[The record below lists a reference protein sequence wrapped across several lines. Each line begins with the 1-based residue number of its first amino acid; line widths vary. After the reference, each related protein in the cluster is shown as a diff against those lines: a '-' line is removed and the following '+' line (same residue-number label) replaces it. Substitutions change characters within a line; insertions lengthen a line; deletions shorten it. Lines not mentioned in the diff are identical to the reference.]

1 MKKILIP
8 FISIIAI
15 LFCTSSQKPTSNTVS
30 PDHLFLAD
38 NGKSLFVTNKAGR
51 ELIKMS
57 PDGQKAVKK
66 ISFSSPVNAMTQDMS
81 GRLWVVCD
89 GNSGMMY
96 ELDGNK
102 FSVLSKTVSGATPSA
117 ILFNPLSKTLWIT
130 QRFNNELWEVNPSNK
145 KVLNKIAVGREP
157 IALTSFAED
166 AYLLVANNLP
176 EMSATAYPVAAQL
189 DIVNVKTKSIE
200 SRIMLPN
207 GSTDV
212 KSIAADANRDYAYVT
227 HLIARYQLPTN
238 QLDRGWMS
246 TNALSIIDLKTK
258 KWLTTVLLDTPQKGA
273 ANPWEVIVTP
283 DNKLIIVAAS
293 GSQELV
299 RIDRIA
305 LHDRLEKAKQGNA
318 VTPSMKSWNNIPND
332 AGFLY
337 GIRDFI
343 PTGGKGPRSVV
354 ATDNRI
360 YTANYYTSQLVS
372 MDFSGK
378 NVNTQLLGAPLTT
391 TKAGKGDMYF
401 HDATLSFQT
410 WQSCATCHPND
421 ARVDGLNW
429 DLLNDGMG
437 NPKNTKTLMLSHQTP
452 PCMVT
457 GIRKNAEIAV
467 RSGVKYILF
476 GEADE
481 EVYEAMDEYLKSLKP
496 VPSPYLVDGKLSGK
510 AKKGQQIFTD
520 NCASCHSGQFYTDMK
535 QYKIGWTTGPDK
547 GLAMDVPALNE
558 CWRTAP
564 YLYDGRSHSM
574 KEMLKIHGP
583 QKQISEK
590 ELEELE
596 EYVLS
601 L

>member
-1 MKKILIP
+1 MRKIWIP
-8 FISIIAI
+8 FSIVAI
-15 LFCTSSQKPTSNTVS
+15 LLCTGSKDSSKTIS
-30 PDHLFLAD
+30 PDHLFLVD
-38 NGKSLFVTNKAGR
+38 GGKSLFVTNKSNN
-51 ELIKMS
+51 ELMKMS
-57 PDGQKAVKK
+57 SDGQTVEQTIA
-66 ISFSSPVNAMTQDMS
+66 FTSPVNAMTQDQS
-81 GRLWVVCD
+81 GRIWVVCD
-89 GNSGMMY
+89 GNNGMMY
-96 ELDGNK
+96 ELDGK
-102 FSVLSKTVSGATPSA
+102 KYSILSKTKSGATPSS
-117 ILFNPLSKTLWIT
+117 ILYNPLSKTLWIT

-145 KVLNKIAVGREP
+145 KVLAKVPVGREP
-157 IALTSFAED
+157 VAMVSFAGD
-166 AYLLVANNLP
+166 SCLLVANNLP
-176 EMSATAYPVAAQL
+176 EMASTAYPIASQL
-189 DIVNVKTKSIE
+189 DIVDVKSKAVAG
-200 SRIMLPN
+200 RIMLPN

-212 KSIAADANRDYAYVT
+212 KSVATDGDRAYAYVT

-246 TNALSIIDLKTK
+246 TNALSIIDLKSK

-273 ANPWEVIVTP
+273 ANPWSVIVTP
-283 DNKLIIVAAS
+283 DNKQIIVAAS

-299 RIDRIA
+299 RVDRIA
-305 LHDRLEKAKQGNA
+305 LHERLARAKQKEN
-318 VTPSMKSWNNIPND
+318 VTPSMKSWENIPND

-337 GIRDFI
+337 GIRDFVS
-343 PTGGKGPRSVV
+343 TGGKGPRSVV
-354 ATDNRI
+354 AVGDKI
-360 YTANYYTSQLVS
+360 YTANYYTSELVS
-372 MDFSGK
+372 MDLSGK
-378 NVNTQLLGAPLTT
+378 NVKKQILGAPLAF
-391 TKAGKGDMYF
+391 TKVGKGDMYF

-421 ARVDGLNW
+421 ARIDGLNW

-457 GIRKNAEIAV
+457 GIRQDAETAV

-476 GEADE
+476 GESEE

-496 VPSPYLVDGKLSGK
+496 VPSPYLVKGKLSDK
-510 AKKGQQIFTD
+510 AKRGQKIFETD
-520 NCASCHSGQFYTDMK
+520 CAGCHSGPLYTDQK

-564 YLYDGRSHSM
+564 YLYDGRSYSM
-574 KEMLKIHGP
+574 KDMLKVHGP
-583 QKQISEK
+583 KKQVSQK
-590 ELEELE
+590 ELDELE

>member
-1 MKKILIP
+1 MRKIWIP
-8 FISIIAI
+8 FSMVAI
-15 LFCTSSQKPTSNTVS
+15 LLCTGAKESPKTIS
-30 PDHLFLAD
+30 PDYLFLAD
-38 NGKSLFVTNKAGR
+38 GGKSLFVTNKSNK
-51 ELIKMS
+51 ELMKMS
-57 PDGQKAVKK
+57 SDGQTIEKT
-66 ISFSSPVNAMTQDMS
+66 ISFASPVNAMTQDQN

-89 GNSGMMY
+89 GNNGMMY
-96 ELDGNK
+96 ELDGK
-102 FSVLSKTVSGATPSA
+102 KYSVLSKTKSGATPSA
-117 ILFNPLSKTLWIT
+117 ILYNPLSKTLWIT
-130 QRFNNELWEVNPSNK
+130 QRFNNELWEVNPVNK
-145 KVLNKIAVGREP
+145 KVLAKVTVGREP
-157 IALTSFAED
+157 VAMVSFAGD
-166 AYLLVANNLP
+166 SCLLVANNLP
-176 EMSATAYPVAAQL
+176 EMASTAYPIASQL
-189 DIVNVKTKSIE
+189 DIVDVKSKTVA

-212 KSIAADANRDYAYVT
+212 KSVAADGDRTYAYVT

-246 TNALSIIDLKTK
+246 TNALSIIDLKSK

-273 ANPWEVIVTP
+273 ANPWSVIVTP
-283 DNKLIIVAAS
+283 DNKQIIVAAS

-299 RIDRIA
+299 RVDRIA
-305 LHDRLEKAKQGNA
+305 LHERLARAKRGEA
-318 VTPSMKSWNNIPND
+318 VTPSMKSWENIPND

-337 GIRDFI
+337 GIRDFVS
-343 PTGGKGPRSVV
+343 TGGKGPRSVV
-354 ATDNRI
+354 AAGGKI
-360 YTANYYTSQLVS
+360 YTANYYTSELVS
-372 MDFSGK
+372 MDLSGK
-378 NVNTQLLGAPLTT
+378 NVKKQTLGAPLAF

-421 ARVDGLNW
+421 ARIDGLNW

-457 GIRKNAEIAV
+457 GIRKDAETAV

-476 GEADE
+476 GESEE

-496 VPSPYLVDGKLSGK
+496 LPSPYLINGKLSDK
-510 AKKGQQIFTD
+510 AKRGKKIFED
-520 NCASCHSGQFYTDMK
+520 NCAGCHSGPLYTDQK

-564 YLYDGRSHSM
+564 YLYDGRSYSM
-574 KEMLKIHGP
+574 KDMLKVHGP
-583 QKQISEK
+583 QKQISQK
-590 ELEELE
+590 ELDELE

>member
-1 MKKILIP
+1 MKKLLIP
-8 FISIIAI
+8 FSIVVT
-15 LFCTSSQKPTSNTVS
+15 LLCTSWKESATTVS

-38 NGKSLFVTNKAGR
+38 NGKSLFVTNKATN
-51 ELIKMS
+51 ELMKLS
-57 PDGQKAVKK
+57 ADGQEIEKK
-66 ISFSSPVNAMTQDMS
+66 ITFASPVNAMTQDQS
-81 GRLWVVCD
+81 GRIWVVCD
-89 GNSGMMY
+89 GNDGMLY
-96 ELDGNK
+96 ELDGK
-102 FSVLSKTVSGATPSA
+102 KYSVLSKTKSGGATPSA
-117 ILFNPLSKTLWIT
+117 ILYSSLSKTLWIA
-130 QRFNNELWEVNPSNK
+130 QRFNNELWEVNPSDK
-145 KVLNKIAVGREP
+145 KVLAKVSVGREP
-157 IALTSFAED
+157 VAMVSFAD
-166 AYLLVANNLP
+166 DSYLLVANNLP
-176 EMSATAYPVAAQL
+176 EMSSTVYPIAVQL
-189 DIVNVKTKSIE
+189 DIVDVKSKAVTG
-200 SRIMLPN
+200 RILLPN
-207 GSTDV
+207 GSTDA
-212 KSIAADANRDYAYVT
+212 KAIAMDVNRNYAYVT

-246 TNALSIIDLKTK
+246 TNALSVIDLKTK
-258 KWLTTVLLDTPQKGA
+258 EWLTTVLLDTPQKGA
-273 ANPWEVIVTP
+273 ANPWSVIVTP
-283 DNKLIIVAAS
+283 DDKQIIVAAS
-293 GSQELV
+293 GSHELV

-305 LHDRLEKAKQGNA
+305 LHERLAKAKRGEL
-318 VTPSMKSWNNIPND
+318 VTPSMKSWENIPND

-343 PTGGKGPRSVV
+343 STEGKGPRSVV
-354 ATDNRI
+354 ATGNRI
-360 YTANYYTSQLVS
+360 YTANYFTSELVS
-372 MDFSGK
+372 MDLSGK
-378 NVNTQLLGAPLTT
+378 NIQKQVLGTPLAF

-401 HDATLSFQT
+401 HDATLCFQT

-457 GIRKNAEIAV
+457 GIRKDAETAV

-496 VPSPYLVDGKLSGK
+496 VPSPHLVKGKLSAK
-510 AKKGQQIFTD
+510 AKQGKKIFD
-520 NCASCHSGQFYTDMK
+520 KSCAGCHSGVLYTDQK
-535 QYKIGWTTGPDK
+535 QYKVGWTTGPDK

-564 YLYDGRSHSM
+564 YLYDGRSYSM
-574 KEMLKIHGP
+574 KDMLKVHGP
-583 QKQISEK
+583 KTQISQK
-590 ELEELE
+590 ELDELE

>member
-1 MKKILIP
+1 MKKLLIP
-8 FISIIAI
+8 FSIVAI
-15 LFCTSSQKPTSNTVS
+15 LLCASWQQSATTVS
-30 PDHLFLAD
+30 PDHLFVAD
-38 NGKSLFVTNKAGR
+38 GGRSLFVTNKAAN
-51 ELIKMS
+51 ELMKMS
-57 PDGQKAVKK
+57 ADGQKVQKK
-66 ISFSSPVNAMTQDMS
+66 IRFASPVNAMTQSGD

-89 GNSGMMY
+89 GNNGMLY
-96 ELDGNK
+96 ELDGK
-102 FSVLSKTVSGATPSA
+102 KYSVLSRTQSGATPSA
-117 ILFNPLSKTLWIT
+117 ILFNPLSKTLWIA
-130 QRFNNELWEVNPSNK
+130 QRFNNELWEVNPATK
-145 KVLNKIAVGREP
+145 KVVAKVPVGREP
-157 IALTSFAED
+157 VAMVAFAGD
-166 AYLLVANNLP
+166 SCLLVANNLP
-176 EMSATAYPVAAQL
+176 EMAATAYPIASQL
-189 DIVNVKTKSIE
+189 DIVDVRSKSVA
-200 SRIMLPN
+200 SRILLPN

-212 KSIAADANRDYAYVT
+212 KGVATDGKRAYAYVT

-258 KWLTTVLLDTPQKGA
+258 KLLTTVLLDTPQKGA
-273 ANPWEVIVTP
+273 ANPWSVIVTP
-283 DNKLIIVAAS
+283 DDRQVIVAAS

-299 RIDRIA
+299 RIDRLA
-305 LHDRLEKAKQGNA
+305 LHQRLEKARRGEA
-318 VTPSMKSWNNIPND
+318 VTPSMKSWENIPND

-354 ATDNRI
+354 AVGNRI
-360 YTANYYTSQLVS
+360 YTANYYTSELVS
-372 MDFSGK
+372 MNASGK
-378 NVNTQLLGAPLTT
+378 EVQKQILGAPLAF
-391 TKAGKGDMYF
+391 TKVGKGDMYF
-401 HDATLSFQT
+401 HDATLCFQT

-457 GIRKNAEIAV
+457 GIRKNAEVAV

-476 GEADE
+476 GEADD

-496 VPSPYLVDGKLSGK
+496 LPSPYLVNGKLSDK
-510 AKKGQQIFTD
+510 AKQGEKIFQQD
-520 NCASCHSGQFYTDMK
+520 CASCHSGQFHTDLK
-535 QYKIGWTTGPDK
+535 QYPVPWTTGPDK
-547 GLAMDVPALNE
+547 GLSMDVPALTE

-564 YLYDGRSHSM
+564 YLYDGRSYSM
-574 KEMLKIHGP
+574 KEMLKVHGP
-583 QKQISEK
+583 QKRISQE
-590 ELEELE
+590 ELDELE